1 MRVISS
7 GSAWQNFLPLM
18 SWVDLEMKSW
28 VDLEMKIKIRVCSI
42 LPATYLLKNLCM
54 VRNSSVSLCDAQCED
69 YPHFIQ
75 VWIPPSV
82 HPSVVRLL
90 VICCMHEG
98 GKTPPSSV
106 NSTVDTSTSKLIK
119 FLLPFLSLSLS
130 LSHTSFAL
138 LTGYP
143 SFSLRTGT
151 FLCHFYRAGRKSGP

>member
-18 SWVDLEMKSW
+18 SWVDPEMKSW

-75 VWIPPSV
+75 VWIPPSI
-82 HPSVVRLL
+82 H
-90 VICCMHEG
+90 
-98 GKTPPSSV
+98 PSSV
-106 NSTVDTSTSKLIK
+106 CSLSVACTREERRLRRPSTRHVNVKIDQVSSA
-119 FLLPFLSLSLS
+119 LSLSLS
-130 LSHTSFAL
+130 LSLTLTSFAL

-143 SFSLRTGT
+143 SFSVRTGT
-151 FLCHFYRAGRKSGP
+151 FFCHFDRAGRMSGP